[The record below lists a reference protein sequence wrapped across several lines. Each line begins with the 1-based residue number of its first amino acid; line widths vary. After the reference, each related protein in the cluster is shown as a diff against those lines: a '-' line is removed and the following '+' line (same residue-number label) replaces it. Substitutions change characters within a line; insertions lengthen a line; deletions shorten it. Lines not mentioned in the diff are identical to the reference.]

1 MIVDVASGFVTIRDA
16 EVILGILNDLTVT
29 PNQARM
35 VAQNLINEGNHT
47 VAAEGLMRA
56 ADQAEKERSD
66 HADS

>member
-1 MIVDVASGFVTIRDA
+1 MIVDVSAGFVTIRDA

>member
-1 MIVDVASGFVTIRDA
+1 MIVDVSSGFVTIRDA
-16 EVILGILNDLTVT
+16 EVILGIVNDLTVT

-56 ADQAEKERSD
+56 ADQAEKERAD
-66 HADS
+66 ADS

>member
-16 EVILGILNDLTVT
+16 EAILGIVNDLTVT

-56 ADQAEKERSD
+56 ADQAEKER
-66 HADS
+66 

>member
-16 EVILGILNDLTVT
+16 EVILGIVNDLTVT

-56 ADQAEKERSD
+56 ADQAEKER
-66 HADS
+66 

>member
-1 MIVDVASGFVTIRDA
+1 MIVDVSSGFVTIRDA
-16 EVILGILNDLTVT
+16 EVILGIVNDLTVT

-56 ADQAEKERSD
+56 ADQAEKER
-66 HADS
+66 

>member
-1 MIVDVASGFVTIRDA
+1 VIVDVSSGFVTIRDA
-16 EVILGILNDLTVT
+16 EVILGIVNDLTVT

-56 ADQAEKERSD
+56 ADQAEKERAD
-66 HADS
+66 ADS

>member
-1 MIVDVASGFVTIRDA
+1 MIVDVSSGFVTIRDA
-16 EVILGILNDLTVT
+16 EVILGIVNPLTVT

-56 ADQAEKERSD
+56 ADQAEKER
-66 HADS
+66 